1 MTERES
7 VEEKKV
13 NPGDSY
19 HLPRDVVQDASLSQ
33 HEKVVILREWYY
45 DAVRLQVSA
54 GENMTGG
61 GPDRLQLVSNALIEL
76 GVSPASEANPNSP

>member
-13 NPGDSY
+13 NPSDSY
-19 HLPRDVVQDASLSQ
+19 HLPRDVVQDASLSIE
-33 HEKVVILREWYY
+33 EKIVILREWYY
-45 DAVRLQVSA
+45 DAVRLQESA

-61 GPDRLQLVSNALIEL
+61 GPDRLQSVSNALIEL
-76 GVSPASEANPNSP
+76 GVSPASESDPNSP